1 MALVSKPNATA
12 AVWEHFG
19 FKPNG
24 RGEPTNLGE
33 PTCRICLKTILTKR
47 ANTTNPSL
55 HLKHN
60 HPMQFSQ
67 LGKKQ
72 TGGNP
77 PSSRQST
84 ITAAFSR
91 QTKYKQDSAKWCA
104 LTDCVVRFI
113 ARDDAL

>member
-1 MALVSKPNATA
+1 MEFVSKPNASA

-24 RGEPTNLGE
+24 RGEPTNLSE
-33 PTCRICLKTILTKR
+33 PTSRICLKTILTKCT
-47 ANTTNPSL
+47 NTTNLNL

-91 QTKYKQDSAKWCA
+91 QTKYKQCKYRTVQNGARS
-104 LTDCVVRFI
+104 LTV
-113 ARDDAL
+113 